1 MIAISFVMC
10 YICACHTHSN
20 SKCVNLKWCGQLL
33 CLLPAT
39 AREVWRC
46 HLNLDMLRLT
56 FFWPKHNILLIATAQ
71 LNWLPKHCLIRTD
84 ESSGRHRRGSFT
96 KHQACKF
103 QHLEFLLP
111 VHIPNPCVCG
121 PNWQLFPDARSPGT
135 IETMLCCLYNVHSS
149 CIHAKQCNKN
159 CNSQS

>member
-1 MIAISFVMC
+1 MAKSVVLIIVTNHYTNSNTLFANVKTKQMIAISFVMC

-71 LNWLPKHCLIRTD
+71 LNWLPKHHLIRTD

-103 QHLEFLLP
+103 QHMEFLLP

-121 PNWQLFPDARSPGT
+121 PQVAF
-135 IETMLCCLYNVHSS
+135 C
-149 CIHAKQCNKN
+149 
-159 CNSQS
+159 